1 MPHLPRV
8 LALVGP
14 TASGKTPL
22 SCLLAE
28 QLNGE
33 IISAD
38 SRQVYKHLDI
48 GTAKPSREQLKQIKH
63 HFIDILEPTEEYSA
77 GQYGKEALSTVKR
90 ILQRGRFPILVG
102 GSGLYIRAV
111 IDGLFEG
118 PGKDPEVRFQL
129 EQRLR
134 EEGAEALLEQLKKVD
149 PQSAT
154 MMSPSK
160 PRRILRA
167 LEVYYITGKPLSK
180 FHAEQQRQSDIE
192 FVQFGLHWDRK
203 ELYKRINERVDRMM
217 QHGFLDEVRGLKK
230 MGLSSSLN
238 ALNTVGYKEL
248 FEYLDGKLRL
258 DEAVELIK
266 RNTRRFAKRQLTW
279 FRADK
284 RIRWIA
290 MSTQRDFEAI
300 AKQIREQFISI

>member
-1 MPHLPRV
+1 
-8 LALVGP
+8 
-14 TASGKTPL
+14 
-22 SCLLAE
+22 
-28 QLNGE
+28 
-33 IISAD
+33 
-38 SRQVYKHLDI
+38 
-48 GTAKPSREQLKQIKH
+48 
-63 HFIDILEPTEEYSA
+63 
-77 GQYGKEALSTVKR
+77 
-90 ILQRGRFPILVG
+90 VG
-102 GSGLYIRAV
+102 GSGLYVKAV

-129 EQRLR
+129 EERLR
-134 EEGAEALLEQLKKVD
+134 DEGVEALLEQLKKVD

-180 FHAEQQRQSDIE
+180 FHAEQRRHSDVE
-192 FVQFGLHWDRK
+192 FVQIGLDWDRK

-217 QHGFLDEVRGLKK
+217 QDGFIEEVRGLKR
-230 MGLSSSLN
+230 MGLKSSLN

-248 FEYLDGKLRL
+248 FEYLEGKLRL

-284 RIRWIA
+284 RIRWVA
-290 MSTQRDFEAI
+290 MSTQKELNII
-300 AKQIREQFISI
+300 ARQIGEQFTSI